1 MFIKR
6 DERKIPE
13 ILVDVEDDRSRLL
26 LSKRSHEFDG
36 KLEILCRDNHLKQL
50 KNLKMLNMYEN
61 QLESLDGIG
70 LLAKTPLEDLNLGNN
85 LIKQVPAEMGG
96 LSTLKSLWLDDNQ
109 LDTFPVVLC
118 SLINL
123 TELRLSSNQMP
134 FVPQSISA
142 LKNLTTLAL
151 DNNKL
156 TEFPV
161 GILDLTCLEHLWIR
175 QNLLTEL
182 PENIDV
188 LEKLQTLS
196 VSSNDIDVLPLCLA
210 SMATLKCIFA
220 NANKIRSIDDKL
232 CLLGSL
238 EKLNLANNRLEYIPT
253 AWAGVWGEYNPESGK
268 LEMPDDSNKSACSV
282 TLSGNN
288 LAT

>member
-1 MFIKR
+1 
-6 DERKIPE
+6 
-13 ILVDVEDDRSRLL
+13 
-26 LSKRSHEFDG
+26 
-36 KLEILCRDNHLKQL
+36 
-50 KNLKMLNMYEN
+50 MY
-61 QLESLDGIG
+61 G
-70 LLAKTPLEDLNLGNN
+70 L
-85 LIKQVPAEMGG
+85 QG
-96 LSTLKSLWLDDNQ
+96 LSSDVQ
-109 LDTFPVVLC
+109 EV
-118 SLINL
+118 
-123 TELRLSSNQMP
+123 
-134 FVPQSISA
+134 
-142 LKNLTTLAL
+142 
-151 DNNKL
+151 
-156 TEFPV
+156 
-161 GILDLTCLEHLWIR
+161 

>member
-161 GILDLTCLEHLWIR
+161 GILDLAFLEHLWIR

-253 AWAGVWGEYNPESGK
+253 TWAGVWGEYNPESGK
-268 LEMPDDSNKSACSV
+268 LEMPDDSNKAACSV